1 MIASTFGKFVG
12 LFIGVAVVIIC
23 FFSSILFG
31 LTDISWQMVVD
42 AYTHFDGS
50 NEHLIIQTARVP
62 RAFIATAV
70 GASLAVAGVLMQ
82 AITRNPLASPD
93 ILGVNAGAGLF
104 VVAGITLA
112 SVHSLGGLSGLAF
125 LGAGA
130 SAIMVYFLSSLG
142 KEGMSPIKLTLA
154 GVALAALFASLT
166 QGILL
171 LKEKALEEV
180 LYWLAGSIEG
190 RKLGYLIDVLP
201 YMIIGLVMAQ
211 LIARQVNILSMGDD
225 MAKGL
230 GQRTKTVKFFMLL
243 AIVILAGSAV
253 AVAGPIGFVGLIIP
267 HVARTLIGT
276 DHRWVIPYS
285 AILGAILLLL
295 ADIGARYIIM
305 PKEIPVGAMTA
316 LIGTPFFV
324 YIARRGFKK

>member
-112 SVHSLGGLSGLAF
+112 SVHSLGALSGLAF
-125 LGAGA
+125 LGAGV

>member
-1 MIASTFGKFVG
+1 MMKSNLAKLIG
-12 LFIGVAVVIIC
+12 LIIGIVIVVIS

-42 AYTHFDGS
+42 AYTHFNGS

-62 RAFIATAV
+62 RAIIATAV

-112 SVHSLGGLSGLAF
+112 SVHSLSVISALAF
-125 LGAGA
+125 LGAGV
-130 SAIMVYFLSSLG
+130 SALLVYLLSSLG

-171 LKEKALEEV
+171 FREKALEEV

-190 RKLGYLIDVLP
+190 RKLEHLEKLLP
-201 YMIIGLVMAQ
+201 YIIMGLLLAQ

-225 MAKGL
+225 MARGL
-230 GQRTKTVKFFMLL
+230 GQRTKTVKFLMLL
-243 AIVILAGSAV
+243 SIVALAGSAV
-253 AVAGPIGFVGLIIP
+253 AVTGPIGFVGLIIP
-267 HVARTLIGT
+267 HIARTFIGT
-276 DHRWVIPYS
+276 DHRWLIPYS
-285 AILGAILLLL
+285 AVLGAVLLLL

-305 PKEIPVGAMTA
+305 PKEVPVGAMTA

-324 YIARRGFKK
+324 YIARRGFKR